1 MTNTPSIGLNGRSP
15 ALDEETEEPVG
26 QLVKFLGVIRIL
38 DTSKPLVRGL
48 VLSCSEE
55 ILRDD
60 LVTGI
65 FSQQNITK
73 PVSNDLDVSGQ
84 ILDSFEEIDMYGEHQ
99 YVFIDLGRNQGV
111 VPGNRLTVL
120 DRGDPFLRDYRE
132 EDMDVALEDFPW
144 EHKGML
150 MVVESYDDHA
160 LAVIIGSIQAM
171 ENGSLVRMF
180 QELQ

>member
-1 MTNTPSIGLNGRSP
+1 MTWMCQARFWIHSKRSICTANIS
-15 ALDEETEEPVG
+15 
-26 QLVKFLGVIRIL
+26 
-38 DTSKPLVRGL
+38 TS
-48 VLSCSEE
+48 LSTSEK
-55 ILRDD
+55 
-60 LVTGI
+60 
-65 FSQQNITK
+65 S
-73 PVSNDLDVSGQ
+73 
-84 ILDSFEEIDMYGEHQ
+84 
-99 YVFIDLGRNQGV
+99 GV

-120 DRGDPFLRDYRE
+120 DRGDPSRDYRE